1 VEVTWAEGKLD
12 HPRKLSL
19 ARYLLKRS
27 PSPDAQSV
35 AGAVEVIDRHVDV
48 CLQNQHR
55 SRYARV
61 AEQFNMLW
69 EALHTAHRVYVSSP
83 DMFSATSYAGFVKQL
98 RGLLADLDKVQNA
111 AELGEDLTRLA
122 INPLVRSLT
131 NTLISE
137 MGRLKEELGQ
147 HVPESVAE
155 RLTNEAVTRIA
166 TPFKRAA
173 QTAGEEIESA
183 LAARD
188 KNRVSAVAGKKAMKR
203 STGKKTP
210 LRVVK

>member
-1 VEVTWAEGKLD
+1 
-12 HPRKLSL
+12 
-19 ARYLLKRS
+19 
-27 PSPDAQSV
+27 
-35 AGAVEVIDRHVDV
+35 
-48 CLQNQHR
+48 
-55 SRYARV
+55 
-61 AEQFNMLW
+61 
-69 EALHTAHRVYVSSP
+69 
-83 DMFSATSYAGFVKQL
+83 MFSATSYAGFVKQL

-131 NTLISE
+131 NSIISE

-147 HVPESVAE
+147 HVPESVSE
-155 RLTNEAVTRIA
+155 RLTNEVVTRIA

-173 QTAGEEIESA
+173 QQAGEELESA